1 MERGYSRDVS
11 ALIATL
17 KKAGDQVADKLHII
31 PVKSSFQFLMSKEKE
46 KKNPAIKLIPQNIP
60 LAYQDQE

>member
-1 MERGYSRDVS
+1 
-11 ALIATL
+11 L